1 MPETRFA
8 TTLIV
13 CLKAGVALLV
23 SAPHCAPEP
32 LDRVRELATAGVL
45 GGVAPTHYSFMGAGM
60 PQPMEPY
67 AREVA
72 ERLKSDHVDAVVLTP
87 V

>member
-1 MPETRFA
+1 
-8 TTLIV
+8 
-13 CLKAGVALLV
+13 
-23 SAPHCAPEP
+23 
-32 LDRVRELATAGVL
+32 
-45 GGVAPTHYSFMGAGM
+45 MGAGM